1 MEVIKVTWKIF
12 CNHHDCLNKLIR
24 ILDTIED
31 LNVNI
36 FQKDD
41 RCLTVPTM
49 IKINSYRVFEMIKT
63 SRCWKEVDF
72 EVQKW
77 KIYITRIQEWRNHW
91 CLGDPKWARRQ
102 RREKRLK
109 YNCTFFEIFT
119 ARWSIIPRR
128 IRPLVSGRERR
139 LFRTNNISTF
149 PLKRIKGCLFITIKW
164 EMKLDE

>member
-1 MEVIKVTWKIF
+1 MYVMEVIKVTLKIF

-63 SRCWKEVDF
+63 SRC
-72 EVQKW
+72 
-77 KIYITRIQEWRNHW
+77 
-91 CLGDPKWARRQ
+91 
-102 RREKRLK
+102 
-109 YNCTFFEIFT
+109 
-119 ARWSIIPRR
+119 
-128 IRPLVSGRERR
+128 
-139 LFRTNNISTF
+139 
-149 PLKRIKGCLFITIKW
+149 
-164 EMKLDE
+164 